1 MNLEPKL
8 SKVDRI
14 VSAVGGPGLI
24 AYAFLGD
31 LDKPAL
37 QILVIVFG
45 IVVSINGF
53 GGT

>member
-24 AYAFLGD
+24 AYAFLGG
-31 LDKPAL
+31 LDRLPL
-37 QILVIVFG
+37 QVLAVGFG
-45 IVVSINGF
+45 IVVSINGI